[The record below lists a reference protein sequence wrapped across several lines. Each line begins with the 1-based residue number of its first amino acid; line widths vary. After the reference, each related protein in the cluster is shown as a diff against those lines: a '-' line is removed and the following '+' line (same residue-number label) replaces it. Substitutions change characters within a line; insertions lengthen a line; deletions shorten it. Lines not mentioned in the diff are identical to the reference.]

1 LYRLQRGVT
10 DPEEAAKMATA
21 AKAPPGVRYPAAV
34 ACAFNPEGTRLTVAY
49 SDRSFFL
56 WDTRDPAHVGRLR
69 SFLAHSGGAVQ
80 VEFRW
85 LIA

>member
-1 LYRLQRGVT
+1 
-10 DPEEAAKMATA
+10 MATA